1 MKIDRAARVS
11 TLNNVITKPKTE
23 PMDALDLRALA
34 QLAAIE
40 RNGRP
45 GFVKRVIALFLQTA
59 SNLIK
64 DLEAASTNND
74 PASLH
79 RASHG

>member
-45 GFVKRVIALFLQTA
+45 GFVKRVIALFL
-59 SNLIK
+59 
-64 DLEAASTNND
+64 
-74 PASLH
+74 
-79 RASHG
+79 